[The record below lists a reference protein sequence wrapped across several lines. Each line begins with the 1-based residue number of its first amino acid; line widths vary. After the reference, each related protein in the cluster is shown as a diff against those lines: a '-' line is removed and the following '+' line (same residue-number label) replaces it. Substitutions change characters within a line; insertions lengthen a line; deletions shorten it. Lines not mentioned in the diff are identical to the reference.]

1 MDPKNKEK
9 RFAAIKKATGNVNK
23 VTCTHEHKHE
33 QPKKVKISGT
43 KDVKF

>member
-9 RFAAIKKATGNVNK
+9 RFAAIKKATGKVNK
-23 VTCTHEHKHE
+23 VTCSHEHKHG
-33 QPKKVKISGT
+33 QPDKVKISGT